1 MPEPLNRRQA
11 VGLGAV
17 VVAGWAVGQ
26 VLRRTAP
33 IGRDVGATADLI
45 LTSGNSPEQGP
56 ADATLRLAVFTDYRC
71 PACRHAFHALEE
83 AVERDSKVRVIYKD
97 WPIFGPPS
105 ERAAS
110 IALACAEQ
118 EIYPAIHRQLMT
130 DGRIIDDDML
140 RDIVTSAGGDWQR
153 ATRWLALHAEVVAA
167 RLRVN
172 GQEAY
177 SICLTGTPA
186 ILPDVCWRWER
197 SRQVTLNG
205 CLRGRERTADDPGG
219 CKHDRTPCRKKH
231 VSRHRQDRRSRLE
244 TIKRLSSEDILL
256 SCTSQ

>member
-33 IGRDVGATADLI
+33 IGRDVGPTADLI

-130 DGRIIDDDML
+130 DSRIIDDDML
-140 RDIVTSAGGDWQR
+140 RDVVTSAGGDWQR
-153 ATRWLALHAEVVAA
+153 ATTWLALHAEVVAA
-167 RLRVN
+167 RLRAN

-177 SICLTGTPA
+177 SIGLTGTPGYLAGRMLAMGA
-186 ILPDVCWRWER
+186 I
-197 SRQVTLNG
+197 
-205 CLRGRERTADDPGG
+205 
-219 CKHDRTPCRKKH
+219 
-231 VSRHRQDRRSRLE
+231 E
-244 TIKRLSSEDILL
+244 TSDFKRLFARARADG
-256 SCTSQ
+256 